1 MPTVAQFHDFFRRA
15 ILTNPTKGG
24 KCVVT
29 RAVNALP
36 PDTQASIIEQVRTFS
51 NFNEGN
57 DPWGE
62 HDFGAFEVAG
72 VGKVNWKID
81 DYEDETM
88 QYGAENKLKGY
99 PVLTI
104 MLAEDY

>member
-15 ILTNPTKGG
+15 ILTNPSRGG

-36 PDTQASIIEQVRTFS
+36 PDTQMNIIEKVRTFS
-51 NFNEGN
+51 DFNEDN
-57 DPWGE
+57 DPHGE

-81 DYEDETM
+81 DYEDDAM

>member
-1 MPTVAQFHDFFRRA
+1 MRSLLITGEHYRA
-15 ILTNPTKGG
+15 SERL
-24 KCVVT
+24 
-29 RAVNALP
+29 A
-36 PDTQASIIEQVRTFS
+36 
-51 NFNEGN
+51 FNEDN

-72 VGKVNWKID
+72 VGKVNWRID
-81 DYEDETM
+81 DYEDETD
-88 QYGAENKLKGY
+88 GAENKLKGY

>member
-1 MPTVAQFHDFFRRA
+1 MRSLLIRRM
-15 ILTNPTKGG
+15 
-24 KCVVT
+24 
-29 RAVNALP
+29 
-36 PDTQASIIEQVRTFS
+36 SIIEQVRTFS
-51 NFNEGN
+51 NFNEDN

-62 HDFGAFEVAG
+62 HDFGSFEVAG

-81 DYEDETM
+81 DYEDDAM